1 MSDGERLQKLL
12 ANAGEGSRRALEKRI
27 ATGEVQVNGETASLG
42 DTAHTGDTV
51 TFGEAE
57 YTVVAKPAFHRS
69 IVYNK
74 PEGEITTR
82 HDPQG
87 RPTVFDRLPRVKG
100 GRWVA
105 VGRLD
110 INTTGLL
117 LLTTD
122 GELANAMM
130 HPSSRVDREYACR
143 VYGDVDD
150 AMLERLKK
158 GVELDDGPAAFGD
171 IVDSGG
177 DGENHWYHVT
187 LMEGRNREV
196 RRLWASQGVTVSRL
210 KRVRY
215 GAVFLPH
222 RLRMGEWDELSP
234 EDHVVM
240 REDVG
245 LPGEPEGQLSLRPT
259 RQAPARKKAHRGKKK
274 AGRRSGSGRKTSG
287 PGAPGE
293 RSRGNSGKPGK
304 ERLSKKN
311 ASGKKKPDFK
321 SSKRRGQG

>member
-1 MSDGERLQKLL
+1 VSTAETSPDAARRGERLQKLL
-12 ANAGEGSRRALEKRI
+12 ANAGEGSRRGLEKRI
-27 ATGEVQVNGETASLG
+27 EAGEVRVNGQVATLG
-42 DTAHTGDTV
+42 DTATTGDEVALAGAT
-51 TFGEAE
+51 
-57 YTVVAKPAFHRS
+57 YRVVAKAAFSRS

-74 PEGEITTR
+74 PLGEITTR
-82 HDPQG
+82 SDPEG

-130 HPSSRVDREYACR
+130 HPSNQVDREYACR
-143 VYGDVDD
+143 VFGEVDG
-150 AMLERLKK
+150 AMIERLKQ
-158 GVELDDGPAAFGD
+158 GVELDDGMARFGD
-171 IVDSGG
+171 VVDSGG

-222 RLRMGEWDELSP
+222 RLRMGEWSELSA
-234 EDHVVM
+234 EDHRIL

-245 LPGEPEGQLSLRPT
+245 LPGEPAGQLSLRPLKST
-259 RQAPARKKAHRGKKK
+259 RKPVKRQPRGKARDAK
-274 AGRRSGSGRKTSG
+274 ARPAKRKPTRS
-287 PGAPGE
+287 
-293 RSRGNSGKPGK
+293 KP
-304 ERLSKKN
+304 R
-311 ASGKKKPDFK
+311 
-321 SSKRRGQG
+321 